1 MKIGIVY
8 SKNRMKDDAAIGRIA
23 DEIVRRGSEAIVCP
37 LSEGISDADR
47 LIVLGGDGTVL
58 HAARE
63 ASERK
68 IPLVGV
74 NYGTLGFLT
83 EFEKEDALR
92 AIDLV
97 LDENC
102 TVMIRSMI
110 EADLDGVKSHCLNEI
125 SLMRNFMQQR
135 GGQLADISVNIDGEP
150 MGDFAA
156 DGLIVATPT
165 GSTAYS
171 LSAGGNIMA
180 PDCPTF
186 LLTPVCAFSLRSRPI
201 AFSDRCELSFNFTE
215 GKAPLFLYGDGKFL
229 GEAGFGHRLTVRRS
243 PRSAYFLTRNKNGF
257 FRHLTEKLNH

>member
-8 SKNRMKDDAAIGRIA
+8 SKNRMKDENAISAIS
-23 DEIVRRGSEAIVCP
+23 DEIRRRGHRAVVMP
-37 LSEGISDADR
+37 LSDGISDVDR

-63 ASERK
+63 ASKRN

-83 EFEKEDALR
+83 EFEKEDAVK

-102 TVMIRSMI
+102 PAIARSMI
-110 EADLDGVKSHCLNEI
+110 EADLDGVSSHCLNEI
-125 SLMRNFMQQR
+125 SLMRNFSQER
-135 GGQLADISVNIDGEP
+135 GGQLANISVNLDGEP
-150 MGDFAA
+150 MGEFAA

-201 AFSDRCELSFNFTE
+201 AYSDGCELSFNFAE

-229 GEAGFGHRLTVRRS
+229 GEAGYGNKLTVRKS
-243 PRSAYFLTRNKNGF
+243 PRSALFLTRNKNGF